1 MTKFGFGQPVRRS
14 EDPRFL
20 TGRGCY
26 LDDITVPG
34 LAHGIFLRS
43 PEAHAGIKAVDIREA
58 EAAPGVIGIVL
69 GRDLVEAGIKPLP
82 CLGRPRN
89 RDRSRMSVPPRH
101 ALAVDRVRH
110 VGEAV
115 VLVVAETRDQAKDA
129 AELIAVDYAP
139 LPAVT
144 DPVAALAPDA
154 PQIRSDWPG
163 NLALDFAQG
172 DEAATEAA
180 FARAAHVVA
189 LDLVNNRVVAN
200 PIETRGCL
208 AVPEAETEGE
218 GLTFHV
224 SCQGVHDLRDVLAE
238 KILGMPPENLRVV
251 CPDVG
256 GGFGLKIFVYPEY
269 VAVLHAARSLGRPV
283 KWTAERSEGFVSDNH
298 GRGHVTHAE
307 LALDAQGRMLA
318 LKVDTVADFGAYLS
332 QYGPMVSAAAG
343 SRMLA
348 GLYTMEAVSQRVRGA
363 YTNTQP
369 IDAYRGA
376 GRPESAYV
384 VERMVDAAARQL
396 GLSPAEI
403 RRRNFIPPEAM
414 PYKTAAGAT
423 YDSGEF
429 AENLDRAL
437 VLADADGFAGRRHG
451 SEARGRLR
459 GLGISA
465 YVEVAGGFGTEQPRL
480 VIDRSGKAT
489 AFVGTQSN
497 GQGHETAFAQLL
509 AEELGLPLDAVT
521 VVQGDTARI
530 AYGEGT
536 DGSRSIPV
544 GGAALADAAA
554 KVRDAAR
561 AQAAARLAAP
571 AEELAFAEGLFTVPG
586 TNRSVSLA
594 ELAAAAPADPA
605 FDETGLFAPKG
616 GTYPNGVHVCEVEVD
631 PETGAV
637 TVERYSVVD
646 DMGRVLN
653 PLLLKG
659 QIHGGVAQGLGQA
672 LMERTVFDPETGQ
685 LLTGSFLDYAIP
697 HAISLPRIDVEFNEV
712 PCRTNPLGVKGAG
725 EAGAIGTPPAAINAV
740 VDALSAY
747 GITHIDMPA
756 TPAAVWE
763 ALQRARSGKPKRE
776 ETL

>member
-1 MTKFGFGQPVRRS
+1 MTKFGFGQPARRG
-14 EDPRFL
+14 EDLRFL
-20 TGRGCY
+20 SGRGCY
-26 LDDITVPG
+26 LDDIFVPG

-43 PEAHAGIKAVDIREA
+43 PEAHAEIKAIDIAEA
-58 EAAPGVIGIVL
+58 AAAPGVIGIIL
-69 GRDLVEAGIKPLP
+69 GRDLVDAGIKPLP

-89 RDRSRMSVPPRH
+89 HDRSRMSVPPRH

-115 VLVVAETRDQAKDA
+115 ALVVAESLDQAKDA

-144 DPVAALAPDA
+144 DPVAALAPGA
-154 PQIRSDWPG
+154 PQIRADWPG
-163 NLALDFAQG
+163 NLALDFAHG
-172 DEAATEAA
+172 DKAAVDAA
-180 FARAAHVVA
+180 LARAAHVTV

-208 AVPEAETEGE
+208 AVPEADGE
-218 GLTFHV
+218 PLTFHV

-238 KILGMPPENLRVV
+238 KILGMPPEHLRVV

-269 VAVLHAARSLGRPV
+269 VAVLHAARTLGRPV

-298 GRGHVTHAE
+298 GRGHVSHAE
-307 LALDAQGRMLA
+307 LALDDRGRMLA

-348 GLYTMEAVSQRVRGA
+348 GLYTLEAVSLRVRGA

-429 AENLDRAL
+429 AANLDRAL
-437 VLADADGFAGRRHG
+437 ALADADGFAARRR
-451 SEARGRLR
+451 EAEVRGRLR

-480 VIDRSGKAT
+480 VIDRAGKAT
-489 AFVGTQSN
+489 AYVGTQSN

-509 AEELGLPLDAVT
+509 AEELGLPPDHVT
-521 VVQGDTARI
+521 VVQGDTACI
-530 AYGEGT
+530 AHGEGT

-544 GGAALADAAA
+544 GGAALVDAAA
-554 KVRDAAR
+554 KVREAAR
-561 AQAAARLAAP
+561 ARAAERLAAS
-571 AEELAFAEGLFTVPG
+571 AADLAFADGLFSVPG

-616 GTYPNGVHVCEVEVD
+616 GTYPNGVHVCEVEID

-637 TVERYSVVD
+637 SVERYSVVD

-672 LMERTVFDPETGQ
+672 LMERTVFDDETGQ

-697 HAISLPRIDVEFNEV
+697 HAALLPRIDVEFNEV
-712 PCRTNPLGVKGAG
+712 PCKTNPLGVKGAG
-725 EAGAIGTPPAAINAV
+725 EAGAIGAPPAAINAM
-740 VDALSAY
+740 VDALSAF

-763 ALQRARSGKPKRE
+763 ALRRARAGKDTHKEPA
-776 ETL
+776 